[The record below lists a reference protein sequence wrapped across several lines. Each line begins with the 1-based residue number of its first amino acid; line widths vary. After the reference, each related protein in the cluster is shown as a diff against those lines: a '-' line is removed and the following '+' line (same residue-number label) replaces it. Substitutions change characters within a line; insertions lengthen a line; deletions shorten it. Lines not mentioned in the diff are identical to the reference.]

1 MQEIQAIQASP
12 PLANTHEHATHKA
25 AMTTSTENVKEAHT
39 YQDESIKVTL
49 SSKAESHKESK
60 DVKAEEPV
68 RQKKKVENQ
77 EIDYALEMS
86 GIPQFGGRLVS
97 VVKYPDGRTE
107 MIDAFTGR
115 KVTQEQL
122 ARAQELEALNK
133 TAQQSKIKQ
142 AQQIA
147 PGESTPTDMQ

>member
-25 AMTTSTENVKEAHT
+25 AMTPSTENVKEAHT

-60 DVKAEEPV
+60 EVKAEEPV
-68 RQKKKVENQ
+68 RQKKKVQNQ

-147 PGESTPTDMQ
+147 PGESNPTDMQ

>member
-12 PLANTHEHATHKA
+12 PLANTHEHAIHKA

-49 SSKAESHKESK
+49 SSRTESHKESK
-60 DVKAEEPV
+60 EVKAEEPV
-68 RQKKKVENQ
+68 RQKKRIENQ
-77 EIDYALEMS
+77 DIDYALEMS
-86 GIPQFGGRLVS
+86 GIPQFGGRLVT

-122 ARAQELEALNK
+122 ARAQELEALNN

-142 AQQIA
+142 AQQIT

>member
-25 AMTTSTENVKEAHT
+25 AMTPSTENVKEAHT

-49 SSKAESHKESK
+49 SSKAESHKESEE
-60 DVKAEEPV
+60 VKAEEPV
-68 RQKKKVENQ
+68 RQKKRVENQ
-77 EIDYALEMS
+77 EIDYALEVS
-86 GIPQFGGRLVS
+86 GIPQFGGRLVT

-107 MIDAFTGR
+107 MVDAFTGR

>member
-60 DVKAEEPV
+60 EVKAEEPV
-68 RQKKKVENQ
+68 RQKKKLENQ

-147 PGESTPTDMQ
+147 PGESTPTDMR

>member
-60 DVKAEEPV
+60 EVKAEEPV
-68 RQKKKVENQ
+68 RQRKKVQNQ

>member
-60 DVKAEEPV
+60 EVKAEEPV
-68 RQKKKVENQ
+68 RQKKKVQNQ

>member
-60 DVKAEEPV
+60 EVKVKEPV
-68 RQKKKVENQ
+68 RQKKKVQNQ

-122 ARAQELEALNK
+122 ARARELEALNK

>member
-60 DVKAEEPV
+60 EVKAEEPV
-68 RQKKKVENQ
+68 RQKKRAENQ

-86 GIPQFGGRLVS
+86 GIPQFGGRLVT

-107 MIDAFTGR
+107 MVDAFTGR

-133 TAQQSKIKQ
+133 MAQQSKIKQ
-142 AQQIA
+142 AQQVA

>member
-25 AMTTSTENVKEAHT
+25 AMAPSTENVKEAHT

-49 SSKAESHKESK
+49 SSKAESHKESEE
-60 DVKAEEPV
+60 VKAEEPV
-68 RQKKKVENQ
+68 RQKKRVENQ

-86 GIPQFGGRLVS
+86 GIPQFGGRLVT

-107 MIDAFTGR
+107 MVDAFTGR

>member
-25 AMTTSTENVKEAHT
+25 AMTPSTENVKEAHT

-60 DVKAEEPV
+60 EVKAEEPV
-68 RQKKKVENQ
+68 RQKKRVENQ

-86 GIPQFGGRLVS
+86 GIPQFGGRLVT

-107 MIDAFTGR
+107 MVDAFTGR

-133 TAQQSKIKQ
+133 TAQQSIIKQ

>member
-60 DVKAEEPV
+60 EVKAEGPV

-133 TAQQSKIKQ
+133 MAQQSKIKQ

>member
-25 AMTTSTENVKEAHT
+25 ALTTSTENVKEAHT

-60 DVKAEEPV
+60 EVKAEEPV

>member
-25 AMTTSTENVKEAHT
+25 AMTPSTENVKEAHT

-60 DVKAEEPV
+60 EVKTEEPV

>member
-25 AMTTSTENVKEAHT
+25 AMTPSTENVKEAHT

-49 SSKAESHKESK
+49 SRKAESHKESK
-60 DVKAEEPV
+60 EVKAEEPV
-68 RQKKKVENQ
+68 RQKKRVENQ

-86 GIPQFGGRLVS
+86 GIPQFGGRLVT

-107 MIDAFTGR
+107 MVDAFTGR

>member
-25 AMTTSTENVKEAHT
+25 AMTPSTENVKEAHS

-60 DVKAEEPV
+60 EVKAEEPV
-68 RQKKKVENQ
+68 RQKKRVENQ

-86 GIPQFGGRLVS
+86 GIPQFGGRLVT

-107 MIDAFTGR
+107 MVDAFTGR
-115 KVTQEQL
+115 RVTQEQL

>member
-25 AMTTSTENVKEAHT
+25 AMTPSTENVKEAHT

-60 DVKAEEPV
+60 EVKAEEPV
-68 RQKKKVENQ
+68 RQKKNVENQ

>member
-12 PLANTHEHATHKA
+12 PLANAHEHATHKA
-25 AMTTSTENVKEAHT
+25 AMTTSTENLKESHT

-49 SSKAESHKESK
+49 SSRTDSDKESK
-60 DVKAEEPV
+60 EVKAEEPV
-68 RQKKKVENQ
+68 RQKKRVENQ
-77 EIDYALEMS
+77 DIDYALEMS
-86 GIPQFGGRLVS
+86 GIPQFGGRLVT

-142 AQQIA
+142 AQQIT

>member
-25 AMTTSTENVKEAHT
+25 AMTPSTENVKEAHT

-60 DVKAEEPV
+60 EVKAEEPV
-68 RQKKKVENQ
+68 RQKKRAENQ

-86 GIPQFGGRLVS
+86 GIPQFGGRLVT

-107 MIDAFTGR
+107 MVDAFTGR

-142 AQQIA
+142 AQQVA

>member
-60 DVKAEEPV
+60 EVKAEEPV
-68 RQKKKVENQ
+68 RQKKKLENQ

>member
-60 DVKAEEPV
+60 EVKAEEPV
-68 RQKKKVENQ
+68 RQRKKVQNQ

-147 PGESTPTDMQ
+147 PGQSTPTDMQ

>member
-1 MQEIQAIQASP
+1 
-12 PLANTHEHATHKA
+12 
-25 AMTTSTENVKEAHT
+25 MTTSTENVKEAHT

-60 DVKAEEPV
+60 EVKAEEPV
-68 RQKKKVENQ
+68 RQKKRVENQ

-86 GIPQFGGRLVS
+86 GIPQFGGRLVT

-107 MIDAFTGR
+107 MVDAFTGR

-122 ARAQELEALNK
+122 ARAQEFEALNK

>member
-25 AMTTSTENVKEAHT
+25 AMTPSTENVKEAHT

-60 DVKAEEPV
+60 EVKAEEPV

-107 MIDAFTGR
+107 MVDAFTGR

>member
-60 DVKAEEPV
+60 EVKAEEPV
-68 RQKKKVENQ
+68 RQKKNVQNQ

>member
-60 DVKAEEPV
+60 EVKAEEPV
-68 RQKKKVENQ
+68 RQKKKVQNQ

-142 AQQIA
+142 AQQVA

>member
-25 AMTTSTENVKEAHT
+25 AMTPSTENVKEAHT

-60 DVKAEEPV
+60 EVKAEEPV
-68 RQKKKVENQ
+68 RQKKRLENQ

-86 GIPQFGGRLVS
+86 GIPQFGGRLVT

-107 MIDAFTGR
+107 MVDAFTGR
-115 KVTQEQL
+115 RVTQEQL

>member
-60 DVKAEEPV
+60 EVKAEEPV
-68 RQKKKVENQ
+68 RQKKKLQNQ

>member
-25 AMTTSTENVKEAHT
+25 AMTPSTENVKEAHT

-60 DVKAEEPV
+60 EVKAEEPV
-68 RQKKKVENQ
+68 HQKKRVENQ

-86 GIPQFGGRLVS
+86 GIPQFGGRLVT

-107 MIDAFTGR
+107 MVDAFTGR

>member
-25 AMTTSTENVKEAHT
+25 AMTPFTENVKEAHT

-60 DVKAEEPV
+60 EVKAEEPV

>member
-25 AMTTSTENVKEAHT
+25 AMTTSTEDVKEAHT

-49 SSKAESHKESK
+49 SSRTESQKESK
-60 DVKAEEPV
+60 EVKAEAPA
-68 RQKKKVENQ
+68 RQNKRVENQ

-86 GIPQFGGRLVS
+86 GIPQFGGRLVT

-122 ARAQELEALNK
+122 ARAQEIEALNK

>member
-49 SSKAESHKESK
+49 SSKAEIHKESK
-60 DVKAEEPV
+60 EVKAEEPV

>member
-49 SSKAESHKESK
+49 SSRTESHKENK
-60 DVKAEEPV
+60 EVKAEEPV
-68 RQKKKVENQ
+68 RQKKRVENQ
-77 EIDYALEMS
+77 DIDYALDMS
-86 GIPQFGGRLVS
+86 GIPQFGGRLVT

-122 ARAQELEALNK
+122 ARARELEALNN

>member
-49 SSKAESHKESK
+49 SSKAESHKENK
-60 DVKAEEPV
+60 EVKAEEPV
-68 RQKKKVENQ
+68 RQKKRVENQ
-77 EIDYALEMS
+77 EIDYALEMF
-86 GIPQFGGRLVS
+86 GIPQFGGRLVT

-107 MIDAFTGR
+107 MVDAFTGR

-142 AQQIA
+142 AQEIA

>member
-60 DVKAEEPV
+60 EVKTEEPV

>member
-25 AMTTSTENVKEAHT
+25 AMTPSTENVKEAHT

-49 SSKAESHKESK
+49 SSKAVSHKESEE
-60 DVKAEEPV
+60 VKAEEPV
-68 RQKKKVENQ
+68 RQKKRLENQ

-86 GIPQFGGRLVS
+86 GIPQFGGRLVT

-107 MIDAFTGR
+107 MVDAFTGR

>member
-60 DVKAEEPV
+60 EVKAEEPV
-68 RQKKKVENQ
+68 RQKKREQNQ

-86 GIPQFGGRLVS
+86 GIPQFGGRLVT

-122 ARAQELEALNK
+122 ARAQEIEALNQ

>member
-60 DVKAEEPV
+60 EVKVEEPV
-68 RQKKKVENQ
+68 RQKKKVQNQ

>member
-60 DVKAEEPV
+60 EVKAEEPV
-68 RQKKKVENQ
+68 RQKKRVENQ

-86 GIPQFGGRLVS
+86 GIPQFGGRLVT

-115 KVTQEQL
+115 RVTQEQL

>member
-25 AMTTSTENVKEAHT
+25 AMTPSTENVKEAHT

-49 SSKAESHKESK
+49 SSKAESHKESEE
-60 DVKAEEPV
+60 VKAEEPV
-68 RQKKKVENQ
+68 RQKKRLENQ

-86 GIPQFGGRLVS
+86 GIPQFGGRLVT

-107 MIDAFTGR
+107 MVDAFTGR

>member
-25 AMTTSTENVKEAHT
+25 AMTPSTENVKEAHT

-60 DVKAEEPV
+60 EVKAEEPV